1 MVFVV
6 NIQVE
11 INAIGFSISTYLSP
25 KPRKGCIYI
34 ESTLV
39 FPSCQHIDTPSD

>member
-39 FPSCQHIDTPSD
+39 YSKLPTHRHS